1 MDYTNDLYELCET
14 ISKEIG
20 DANDKIRTSGGKL
33 TAGDADYI
41 DKLTHTLKSIKT
53 TLAME
58 GGSYNNGS
66 YGSYRRGSYRTM
78 PRRYSNGYSR
88 DGGMVDELREIMQDA
103 PEHLRG
109 DIQRLITKAESM

>member
-1 MDYTNDLYELCET
+1 MNFHDELMTLCNILEEELST
-14 ISKEIG
+14 VNE
-20 DANDKIRTSGGKL
+20 KIEKAGGKL
-33 TAGDADYI
+33 TGDDIAYI
-41 DKLTHTLKSIKT
+41 EKLTHSIKSIKT

-58 GGSYNNGS
+58 GYNGS
-66 YGSYRRGSYRTM
+66 YGSYRRGSYRMM